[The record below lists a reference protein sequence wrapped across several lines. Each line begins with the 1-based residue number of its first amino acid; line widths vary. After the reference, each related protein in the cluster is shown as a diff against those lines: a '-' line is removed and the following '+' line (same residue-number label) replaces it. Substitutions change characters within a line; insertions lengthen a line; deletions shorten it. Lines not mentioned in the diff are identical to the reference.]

1 MTSPAKLAPWL
12 LAIVSLG
19 AAAYIWQD
27 SRAHIERKDAEIAV
41 LKSQLDKVLSEANT
55 KIADANAKIKAL
67 AEEANQ
73 KIQVANLREVSVRI
87 GFRKALLSSG
97 NVAAFTNTSGQ
108 AIAIDAEIERPSSA
122 QRRTFSLTLDPGQTK
137 EIGER
142 EGWAFL
148 SRDII
153 TVSQPDHKALRF
165 AAP

>member
-1 MTSPAKLAPWL
+1 MTSPAKFAPWL
-12 LAIVSLG
+12 LVIVSLG
-19 AAAYIWQD
+19 VAAFIWQD
-27 SRAHIERKDAEIAV
+27 SRAHIERKDAEIAA
-41 LKSQLDKVLSEANT
+41 LKSQLDKVLSEANA
-55 KIADANAKIKAL
+55 KIADANVKYKAL

-73 KIQVANLREVSVRI
+73 KIQVASLREVSVRI

-122 QRRTFSLTLDPGQTK
+122 KRRTFSLTLDPGQTK

-148 SRDII
+148 SRDAI
-153 TVSQPDHKALRF
+153 TVSQPEHKALRF
-165 AAP
+165 VVP

>member
-1 MTSPAKLAPWL
+1 MTSPTKIAPWL
-12 LAIVSLG
+12 LVIVSLG
-19 AAAYIWQD
+19 VAAFIWQD
-27 SRAHIERKDAEIAV
+27 SRTHIERKDAEIAA
-41 LKSQLDKVLSEANT
+41 LKGQLDKVLSEAN
-55 KIADANAKIKAL
+55 AKYKAL

-108 AIAIDAEIERPSSA
+108 AIAIDVEIERPSSA

-148 SRDII
+148 SRDTI
-153 TVSQPDHKALRF
+153 TVSQPEHKALRF
-165 AAP
+165 VAP